1 VLFNGIFMSKRLNKV
16 MGVITSYRSLN
27 NVLGDIKLINKE
39 QELKLIDKVQIHGD
53 VNAIE
58 KLSFNYLRMV
68 GKLADGFAKSDEN
81 FQELF
86 QAACVGM
93 IESFYSFKKEK
104 STRLSTYVTIY
115 ANKEIYRHIQENHRI
130 VNIGKY
136 GSSQGRLFYNVDK
149 YTDEEGNVNT
159 AALSK
164 KFNMSTKLVDEY
176 VIVRKGSDTT
186 IDIASDSEDDFNKV
200 QLGSDQ
206 HNIEK
211 LFTEGT
217 YHLPYQ
223 QKAIDNTLKKLSDKH
238 STVIIER
245 WLSGE
250 SNSLEEIAKK
260 MNYSRQHIHTLESE
274 ALKKMKKYLNRE
286 DV

>member
-1 VLFNGIFMSKRLNKV
+1 